1 MQTNPMSSP
10 APTVHVRID
19 AGDLPV
25 AVLTVDNPPVNA
37 MNMAMRREL
46 LAAVR
51 QAAADAAVRAIVLI
65 GQGDR
70 FIPGADIREF
80 GKPMSGPSGRDV
92 IAAIEAAG
100 KPVVA
105 ALGGNAL
112 GGGLEIALGCHFRVA
127 DAACRFGLPEVNIGL
142 LPGAGGTQRLPR
154 LVGPARALELITS
167 GKPIGAAEAL
177 ADGVID
183 EIVRGPLLD
192 AALAFARRVV
202 AQARPLARVSDRN
215 ERLREAEPALFADF
229 RARHAKKWRGLLAP
243 QRIVDCIE
251 AACTQPFAEAYAIEL
266 AAFEECKASA
276 QRAALI
282 HVFNA
287 EREAARVP
295 GLSADVQ
302 PRPIRSAAV
311 IGAGTMG
318 GGIAMSFANAGI
330 PVWLLDTTPE
340 ALAQGRTRIEKN
352 YATSVARGSLTQ
364 QRMDEALARITGT
377 VDMATLADAD
387 IVVEAAFED
396 MAVKQ
401 DLFLRLDA
409 VMKPGAVLA
418 TNTSTLDI
426 DRIAE
431 ATARPG
437 AVIGAH
443 FFSPANVMK
452 LLEVVRG
459 RHSAP
464 ETIVT
469 TMALAKTLGKVAV
482 LSGNADG
489 FIGNR
494 ILAVYGRECDFLLE
508 EGATPWQVDR
518 ALQGFGFP
526 MGLYL
531 MRDMAGLDVGWR
543 IRQYREQFRDKTLR
557 YSPIADRLCERG
569 RFGQKTGAGYYQ
581 YEGREGRPDPEVQA
595 LIEQVSAELKIARRA
610 VSDDEIVER
619 VLCAMANEGLKIVGE
634 GIALRESDIDVT
646 YIHGYG
652 FPRHQGGPMYW
663 AAQRGWASV
672 HDTVQR
678 LHATQG
684 RLWAPAPRLT
694 EMARRARV
702 LEGA

>member
-1 MQTNPMSSP
+1 
-10 APTVHVRID
+10 
-19 AGDLPV
+19 V
-25 AVLTVDNPPVNA
+25 AVLTIDNPPVNA
-37 MNMAMRREL
+37 MSMAVRIDL
-46 LAAVR
+46 LAAA
-51 QAAADAAVRAIVLI
+51 QAATADSAVKALVLI
-65 GQGDR
+65 GAGGK

-80 GKPMSGPSGRDV
+80 GQPHTGSTPPISGREV
-92 IAAIEAAG
+92 IAALEACP

-127 DAACRFGLPEVNIGL
+127 TPDCKLGLPEVNIGL

-167 GKPIGAAEAL
+167 GKPMKAAEAL
-177 ADGVID
+177 AAGVVD
-183 EIVRGPLLD
+183 ELVEGPLLEG
-192 AALAFARRVV
+192 ALAFAQRVL
-202 AQARPLARVSDRN
+202 AEARPLQRVSERN
-215 ERLREAEPALFADF
+215 ERLAGIDPALFADF
-229 RARHAKKWRGLLAP
+229 RAKHAKKWRGQIAP

-251 AACTQPFAEAYAIEL
+251 AACTWPFERAYAIEL
-266 AAFEECKASA
+266 AAFNECKASA

-282 HVFNA
+282 HVFQA
-287 EREAARVP
+287 EREAARIP
-295 GLSADVQ
+295 GLSSDLKPQ
-302 PRPIRSAAV
+302 PIRSAAV

-318 GGIAMSFANAGI
+318 GGIAMSFANAGL
-330 PVWLLDTTPE
+330 PVRLLDANAE
-340 ALAQGRTRIEKN
+340 GLARGRALIEKN
-352 YATSVARGSLTQ
+352 YATSVARGSLSQ
-364 QRMDEALARITGT
+364 AQADRALALITGT
-377 VDMATLADAD
+377 LDYAAIAESD

-396 MAVKQ
+396 LVVKKHVFQ
-401 DLFLRLDA
+401 QLDA
-409 VMKPGAVLA
+409 VMKPDAVLA

-426 DRIAE
+426 DKIAG
-431 ATARPG
+431 ATSRPQQ
-437 AVIGAH
+437 VIGAH

-459 RHSAP
+459 ARTAP
-464 ETIVT
+464 QVIVT
-469 TMALAKTLGKVAV
+469 TMALAKPLGKTAV

-543 IRQYREQFRDKTLR
+543 IRQYREQFRDKSLR
-557 YSPIADRLCERG
+557 YSPIADRLCTLG
-569 RFGQKTGAGYYQ
+569 RFGQKTGAGYYR
-581 YEGREGRPDPEVQA
+581 YSGRDGSPDPAVEA
-595 LIEQVSAELKIARRA
+595 LIEEVSREMKIERRA
-610 VSDDEIVER
+610 VSDDEIVSR
-619 VLCAMANEGLKIVGE
+619 VLSAMANEGLKIVGE

-663 AAQRGWASV
+663 AAQQGWDTI
-672 HDTVQR
+672 HDTVTR

-684 RLWAPAPRLT
+684 ALWAPAPRLA
-694 EMARRARV
+694 ELA
-702 LEGA
+702 EGARSARAAATAATA